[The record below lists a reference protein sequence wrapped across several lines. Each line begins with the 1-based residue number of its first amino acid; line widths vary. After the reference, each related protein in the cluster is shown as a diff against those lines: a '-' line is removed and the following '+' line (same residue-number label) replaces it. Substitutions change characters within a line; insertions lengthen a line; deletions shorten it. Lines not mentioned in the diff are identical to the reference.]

1 MTQYLIRRI
10 LYMILLLWVLTVVS
24 FIIIQLPPGDLVSSI
39 ARRLTET
46 GEAAD
51 QAMLDGMRKNYGLD
65 QPIYVQYWRW
75 FSNVLQGNF
84 GFSFLLNRRVSE
96 VIGERL
102 ALTALISGST
112 LIFTFV
118 MAIPIGIYS
127 ATHQYKIGDYFFSFM
142 GFIGLATPNFLL
154 ALILMMGLL
163 QLGMSPGGLFS
174 PEYMKAPWS
183 VAKVWDLLK
192 HLPLPIVI
200 VGTAGTAGIIR
211 VMRATLL
218 DELEKQYVITA
229 RAKGVREGSLLFKYP
244 VRVAINPIISTV
256 GWLLP
261 VIVSGEIITSLVIGL
276 PTVGP
281 MLFTAL
287 QFQDMFLAS
296 SLLLFLNFLTVIGTL
311 LSDLVLVLGR
321 PADPPLRADELTPCP
336 TRLIAA
342 SGWTRRRSATT
353 WPRSGPSCGRSS
365 AATTWRSRAGRCW
378 RCSTLWRCSAS
389 S

>member
-1 MTQYLIRRI
+1 MIQYLIRRI

-65 QPIYVQYWRW
+65 QPIHVQYWRW

-102 ALTALISGST
+102 ALTALVSGST

-127 ATHQYKIGDYFFSFM
+127 ATHQYKVGDYFFSFM

-163 QLGMSPGGLFS
+163 ALGMSPGGLFS

-229 RAKGVREGSLLFKYP
+229 RAKGVGEGSLLFKYP

-311 LSDLVLVLGR
+311 LSDLVLVMV
-321 PADPPLRADELTPCP
+321 DPRIRLSALT
-336 TRLIAA
+336 
-342 SGWTRRRSATT
+342 S
-353 WPRSGPSCGRSS
+353 
-365 AATTWRSRAGRCW
+365 
-378 RCSTLWRCSAS
+378 
-389 S
+389 

>member
-102 ALTALISGST
+102 ALTALVSGST
-112 LIFTFV
+112 LIFTFA

-127 ATHQYKIGDYFFSFM
+127 ATHQYKLGDYFFSFM

-163 QLGMSPGGLFS
+163 ALGMSPGGLFS

-183 VAKVWDLLK
+183 VPKVWDLLK

-244 VRVAINPIISTV
+244 VRVAINPIISTI

-311 LSDLVLVLGR
+311 LSDIVLVMV
-321 PADPPLRADELTPCP
+321 DPRI
-336 TRLIAA
+336 RL
-342 SGWTRRRSATT
+342 SAQT
-353 WPRSGPSCGRSS
+353 S
-365 AATTWRSRAGRCW
+365 
-378 RCSTLWRCSAS
+378 
-389 S
+389 

>member
-102 ALTALISGST
+102 ALTALVSGST

-127 ATHQYKIGDYFFSFM
+127 ATHQYKVGDYVFSFM

-154 ALILMMGLL
+154 ALILMMALL
-163 QLGMSPGGLFS
+163 ALGMSPGGLFS
-174 PEYMKAPWS
+174 PEYMKASWS

-311 LSDLVLVLGR
+311 LSDIVLVMV
-321 PADPPLRADELTPCP
+321 DPRI
-336 TRLIAA
+336 RLAA
-342 SGWTRRRSATT
+342 QTS
-353 WPRSGPSCGRSS
+353 
-365 AATTWRSRAGRCW
+365 
-378 RCSTLWRCSAS
+378 
-389 S
+389 

>member
-1 MTQYLIRRI
+1 MTQYLIRRF
-10 LYMILLLWVLTVVS
+10 LYMILLLWVLTV
-24 FIIIQLPPGDLVSSI
+24 VSSI

-75 FSNVLQGNF
+75 FTNVLKGNF

-102 ALTALISGST
+102 ALTALVSGST

-127 ATHQYKIGDYFFSFM
+127 ATHQYKIGDYFFSFI

-154 ALILMMGLL
+154 ALILMMALL
-163 QLGMSPGGLFS
+163 ALGMSPGGLFS
-174 PEYMKAPWS
+174 PEYMKAQWS
-183 VAKVWDLLK
+183 VAKVANLLA

-244 VRVAINPIISTV
+244 VRVAINPIISTI

-311 LSDLVLVLGR
+311 VSDIVLV
-321 PADPPLRADELTPCP
+321 AIDPRI
-336 TRLIAA
+336 RF
-342 SGWTRRRSATT
+342 SAQT
-353 WPRSGPSCGRSS
+353 S
-365 AATTWRSRAGRCW
+365 
-378 RCSTLWRCSAS
+378 
-389 S
+389 

>member
-1 MTQYLIRRI
+1 MTQYLIRRF

-75 FSNVLQGNF
+75 FTNVLQGNF

-102 ALTALISGST
+102 ALTALVSGST

-127 ATHQYKIGDYFFSFM
+127 ATHQYKIGDYFFSFI

-154 ALILMMGLL
+154 ALILMMAP
-163 QLGMSPGGLFS
+163 PGAGDESRRAVLAGIS
-174 PEYMKAPWS
+174 SKQPWS
-183 VAKVWDLLK
+183 IGQGGGSARASATADRGRG
-192 HLPLPIVI
+192 HRGHRQRDPHHACHAARRAGESSTSLPL
-200 VGTAGTAGIIR
+200 
-211 VMRATLL
+211 
-218 DELEKQYVITA
+218 A
-229 RAKGVREGSLLFKYP
+229 RRGCAETRLLFKYP
-244 VRVAINPIISTV
+244 VRVAINPIISTI

-281 MLFTAL
+281 LLFTRPAVPGHVPGVVAAAVPE
-287 QFQDMFLAS
+287 LAHRHRDAG
-296 SLLLFLNFLTVIGTL
+296 VGYRAGG
-311 LSDLVLVLGR
+311 DR
-321 PADPPLRADELTPCP
+321 PADPVF
-336 TRLIAA
+336 
-342 SGWTRRRSATT
+342 RRR
-353 WPRSGPSCGRSS
+353 RR
-365 AATTWRSRAGRCW
+365 
-378 RCSTLWRCSAS
+378 
-389 S
+389 

>member
-1 MTQYLIRRI
+1 MTQYLVRRI

-102 ALTALISGST
+102 ALTALVSGST

-127 ATHQYKIGDYFFSFM
+127 ATHQYKLGDYFFSFM

-163 QLGMSPGGLFS
+163 ALGMSPGGLFS
-174 PEYMKAPWS
+174 PEYMKASWS

-244 VRVAINPIISTV
+244 VRVAINPIISTI

-311 LSDLVLVLGR
+311 LSDIVLVMV
-321 PADPPLRADELTPCP
+321 DPRI
-336 TRLIAA
+336 RL
-342 SGWTRRRSATT
+342 SAQT
-353 WPRSGPSCGRSS
+353 S
-365 AATTWRSRAGRCW
+365 
-378 RCSTLWRCSAS
+378 
-389 S
+389 

>member
-102 ALTALISGST
+102 ALTALVSGST

-127 ATHQYKIGDYFFSFM
+127 ATHQYKLGDYFFSFM

-163 QLGMSPGGLFS
+163 ALDMSPGGLFS

-311 LSDLVLVLGR
+311 LSDLVLVMV
-321 PADPPLRADELTPCP
+321 DPRIRLSALT
-336 TRLIAA
+336 
-342 SGWTRRRSATT
+342 S
-353 WPRSGPSCGRSS
+353 
-365 AATTWRSRAGRCW
+365 
-378 RCSTLWRCSAS
+378 
-389 S
+389 

>member
-102 ALTALISGST
+102 ALTALVSGST

-127 ATHQYKIGDYFFSFM
+127 ATHQYRIGDYFFSFM

-154 ALILMMGLL
+154 ALILMMALL
-163 QLGMSPGGLFS
+163 ALGMSPGGLFS
-174 PEYMKAPWS
+174 PEYMKASWS

-229 RAKGVREGSLLFKYP
+229 RAKGVREGNLLFKYP

-311 LSDLVLVLGR
+311 LSDLVLVMV
-321 PADPPLRADELTPCP
+321 DPRIRLSAQ
-336 TRLIAA
+336 TR
-342 SGWTRRRSATT
+342 
-353 WPRSGPSCGRSS
+353 
-365 AATTWRSRAGRCW
+365 
-378 RCSTLWRCSAS
+378 
-389 S
+389 

>member
-102 ALTALISGST
+102 ALTALVSGST

-154 ALILMMGLL
+154 ALILMMALL
-163 QLGMSPGGLFS
+163 ALGMSPGGLFS
-174 PEYMKAPWS
+174 PEYMKASWS

-244 VRVAINPIISTV
+244 VRVAINPIISTI

-311 LSDLVLVLGR
+311 VSDIVLV
-321 PADPPLRADELTPCP
+321 AIDPRI
-336 TRLIAA
+336 RF
-342 SGWTRRRSATT
+342 SAQT
-353 WPRSGPSCGRSS
+353 S
-365 AATTWRSRAGRCW
+365 
-378 RCSTLWRCSAS
+378 
-389 S
+389 

>member
-1 MTQYLIRRI
+1 MTQFLIRRF

-102 ALTALISGST
+102 ALTALESGST

-127 ATHQYKIGDYFFSFM
+127 ATHQYKIGDYFFSFI

-154 ALILMMGLL
+154 ALILMMALL
-163 QLGMSPGGLFS
+163 ALGMSPGGLFS
-174 PEYMKAPWS
+174 PEYMKASWS

-229 RAKGVREGSLLFKYP
+229 RAKGVRESSLLFKYP
-244 VRVAINPIISTV
+244 VRVAINPIISTI

-311 LSDLVLVLGR
+311 VSDIVLV
-321 PADPPLRADELTPCP
+321 AIDPRI
-336 TRLIAA
+336 RF
-342 SGWTRRRSATT
+342 SAQT
-353 WPRSGPSCGRSS
+353 S
-365 AATTWRSRAGRCW
+365 
-378 RCSTLWRCSAS
+378 
-389 S
+389 

>member
-102 ALTALISGST
+102 ALTALVSGST

-127 ATHQYKIGDYFFSFM
+127 ATHQYKLGDYFFSFM

-163 QLGMSPGGLFS
+163 ALGMSPGGLFS
-174 PEYMKAPWS
+174 PEYMKASWS

-244 VRVAINPIISTV
+244 VRVAINPIISTI

-311 LSDLVLVLGR
+311 LSDIVLVMV
-321 PADPPLRADELTPCP
+321 DPRI
-336 TRLIAA
+336 RL
-342 SGWTRRRSATT
+342 SAQT
-353 WPRSGPSCGRSS
+353 S
-365 AATTWRSRAGRCW
+365 
-378 RCSTLWRCSAS
+378 
-389 S
+389 

>member
-1 MTQYLIRRI
+1 M
-10 LYMILLLWVLTVVS
+10 
-24 FIIIQLPPGDLVSSI
+24 
-39 ARRLTET
+39 
-46 GEAAD
+46 
-51 QAMLDGMRKNYGLD
+51 
-65 QPIYVQYWRW
+65 
-75 FSNVLQGNF
+75 LQGNF

-102 ALTALISGST
+102 ALTALVSGST

-127 ATHQYKIGDYFFSFM
+127 ATHQYKIGDYFFSFI

-154 ALILMMGLL
+154 ALILMMALL
-163 QLGMSPGGLFS
+163 ALGMSPGGLFS
-174 PEYMKAPWS
+174 PEYMKASWS

-244 VRVAINPIISTV
+244 VRVAINPIISTI

-311 LSDLVLVLGR
+311 VSDIVLVEI
-321 PADPPLRADELTPCP
+321 DPRI
-336 TRLIAA
+336 RF
-342 SGWTRRRSATT
+342 SAQT
-353 WPRSGPSCGRSS
+353 S
-365 AATTWRSRAGRCW
+365 
-378 RCSTLWRCSAS
+378 
-389 S
+389 

>member
-1 MTQYLIRRI
+1 MTQYLIRRF

-75 FSNVLQGNF
+75 FTNVLKGNF

-102 ALTALISGST
+102 ALTALVSGST

-127 ATHQYKIGDYFFSFM
+127 ATHQYKIGDYFFSFI

-154 ALILMMGLL
+154 ALILMMALL
-163 QLGMSPGGLFS
+163 ALGMSPGGLFS
-174 PEYMKAPWS
+174 PEYMKAQWS
-183 VAKVWDLLK
+183 VAKVANLLA

-229 RAKGVREGSLLFKYP
+229 RAKGVRESSLLFKYP
-244 VRVAINPIISTV
+244 VRVAINPIISTI

-311 LSDLVLVLGR
+311 VSDIVLV
-321 PADPPLRADELTPCP
+321 AIDPRI
-336 TRLIAA
+336 RF
-342 SGWTRRRSATT
+342 SAQT
-353 WPRSGPSCGRSS
+353 S
-365 AATTWRSRAGRCW
+365 
-378 RCSTLWRCSAS
+378 
-389 S
+389 

>member
-1 MTQYLIRRI
+1 MTQYLVRRI

-102 ALTALISGST
+102 ALTALVSGST

-127 ATHQYKIGDYFFSFM
+127 ATHQYKLGDYFFSFM

-163 QLGMSPGGLFS
+163 ALGMSPGGLFS

-244 VRVAINPIISTV
+244 VRVAINPIISTI

-311 LSDLVLVLGR
+311 LSDIVLVMV
-321 PADPPLRADELTPCP
+321 DPRI
-336 TRLIAA
+336 RL
-342 SGWTRRRSATT
+342 SAQT
-353 WPRSGPSCGRSS
+353 S
-365 AATTWRSRAGRCW
+365 
-378 RCSTLWRCSAS
+378 
-389 S
+389 

>member
-102 ALTALISGST
+102 ALTALVSGST

-127 ATHQYKIGDYFFSFM
+127 ATHQYKVGDYFFSFM

-163 QLGMSPGGLFS
+163 ALGMSPGGLFS
-174 PEYMKAPWS
+174 PEYMKASWS

-244 VRVAINPIISTV
+244 VRVAINPIISTI

-311 LSDLVLVLGR
+311 LSDIVLVMV
-321 PADPPLRADELTPCP
+321 DPRI
-336 TRLIAA
+336 RL
-342 SGWTRRRSATT
+342 SAQT
-353 WPRSGPSCGRSS
+353 S
-365 AATTWRSRAGRCW
+365 
-378 RCSTLWRCSAS
+378 
-389 S
+389 

>member
-1 MTQYLIRRI
+1 MTQYLIRRF

-75 FSNVLQGNF
+75 FTNVLKGNF

-102 ALTALISGST
+102 ALTALVSGST

-127 ATHQYKIGDYFFSFM
+127 ATHQYKIGDYFFSFI

-154 ALILMMGLL
+154 ALILMMALL
-163 QLGMSPGGLFS
+163 ALGMSPGGLFS
-174 PEYMKAPWS
+174 PEYMKAQWS
-183 VAKVWDLLK
+183 VAKVANLLA

-244 VRVAINPIISTV
+244 VRVAINPIISTI

-311 LSDLVLVLGR
+311 VSDIVLV
-321 PADPPLRADELTPCP
+321 AIDPRI
-336 TRLIAA
+336 RF
-342 SGWTRRRSATT
+342 SAQT
-353 WPRSGPSCGRSS
+353 S
-365 AATTWRSRAGRCW
+365 
-378 RCSTLWRCSAS
+378 
-389 S
+389 

>member
-1 MTQYLIRRI
+1 MTQYLIRRF

-75 FSNVLQGNF
+75 FTNVLKGNF

-102 ALTALISGST
+102 ALTALVSGST

-127 ATHQYKIGDYFFSFM
+127 ATHQYKIGDYFFSFI

-154 ALILMMGLL
+154 ALILMMALL
-163 QLGMSPGGLFS
+163 ALGMSPGGLFS
-174 PEYMKAPWS
+174 PEYMKASWS

-229 RAKGVREGSLLFKYP
+229 RAKGVRESSLLFKYP
-244 VRVAINPIISTV
+244 VRVAINPIISTI

-311 LSDLVLVLGR
+311 VSDIVLV
-321 PADPPLRADELTPCP
+321 AIDPRI
-336 TRLIAA
+336 RF
-342 SGWTRRRSATT
+342 SAQT
-353 WPRSGPSCGRSS
+353 S
-365 AATTWRSRAGRCW
+365 
-378 RCSTLWRCSAS
+378 
-389 S
+389 

>member
-1 MTQYLIRRI
+1 MTQYLIRRF

-75 FSNVLQGNF
+75 FTNVLKGNF

-102 ALTALISGST
+102 ALTALVSGST

-127 ATHQYKIGDYFFSFM
+127 ATHQYKIGDYFFSFI

-154 ALILMMGLL
+154 ALILMMALL
-163 QLGMSPGGLFS
+163 ALGMSPGGLFS
-174 PEYMKAPWS
+174 PEYMKASWS

-244 VRVAINPIISTV
+244 VRVAINPIISTI

-311 LSDLVLVLGR
+311 VSDIVLV
-321 PADPPLRADELTPCP
+321 AIDPRI
-336 TRLIAA
+336 RF
-342 SGWTRRRSATT
+342 SAQT
-353 WPRSGPSCGRSS
+353 S
-365 AATTWRSRAGRCW
+365 
-378 RCSTLWRCSAS
+378 
-389 S
+389 

>member
-102 ALTALISGST
+102 ALTALVSGST

-127 ATHQYKIGDYFFSFM
+127 ATHQYKIGDYFFSFI

-154 ALILMMGLL
+154 ALILMMALL
-163 QLGMSPGGLFS
+163 ALGMSPGGLFS
-174 PEYMKAPWS
+174 PEYMKASWN

-244 VRVAINPIISTV
+244 VRVAINPIISTI

-311 LSDLVLVLGR
+311 VSDIVLV
-321 PADPPLRADELTPCP
+321 AIDPRI
-336 TRLIAA
+336 RF
-342 SGWTRRRSATT
+342 SAQT
-353 WPRSGPSCGRSS
+353 S
-365 AATTWRSRAGRCW
+365 
-378 RCSTLWRCSAS
+378 
-389 S
+389 

>member
-102 ALTALISGST
+102 ALTALVSGST

-127 ATHQYKIGDYFFSFM
+127 ATHQYKVGDYFFSFM

-154 ALILMMGLL
+154 ALILMMALL
-163 QLGMSPGGLFS
+163 ALGMSPGGLFS
-174 PEYMKAPWS
+174 PEYMKASWS

-311 LSDLVLVLGR
+311 LSDIVLVMV
-321 PADPPLRADELTPCP
+321 DPRI
-336 TRLIAA
+336 RLAA
-342 SGWTRRRSATT
+342 QTS
-353 WPRSGPSCGRSS
+353 
-365 AATTWRSRAGRCW
+365 
-378 RCSTLWRCSAS
+378 
-389 S
+389 

>member
-102 ALTALISGST
+102 ALTALVSGST

-163 QLGMSPGGLFS
+163 ALGMSPGGLFS

-244 VRVAINPIISTV
+244 VRVAINPIISTI

-311 LSDLVLVLGR
+311 LSDIVLVMV
-321 PADPPLRADELTPCP
+321 DPRI
-336 TRLIAA
+336 RL
-342 SGWTRRRSATT
+342 SAQT
-353 WPRSGPSCGRSS
+353 S
-365 AATTWRSRAGRCW
+365 
-378 RCSTLWRCSAS
+378 
-389 S
+389 

>member
-1 MTQYLIRRI
+1 
-10 LYMILLLWVLTVVS
+10 MILLLWVLTVVS

-102 ALTALISGST
+102 ALTALVSGST

-127 ATHQYKIGDYFFSFM
+127 ATHQYKLGDYFFSFM

-163 QLGMSPGGLFS
+163 ALGMSPGGLFS
-174 PEYMKAPWS
+174 PEYMKASWS

-229 RAKGVREGSLLFKYP
+229 RAKGVREASLLFKYP

-311 LSDLVLVLGR
+311 LSDLVLVMV
-321 PADPPLRADELTPCP
+321 DPRI
-336 TRLIAA
+336 RL
-342 SGWTRRRSATT
+342 SAQT
-353 WPRSGPSCGRSS
+353 S
-365 AATTWRSRAGRCW
+365 
-378 RCSTLWRCSAS
+378 
-389 S
+389 

>member
-102 ALTALISGST
+102 ALTALVSGST

-127 ATHQYKIGDYFFSFM
+127 ATHQYKVGDYFFSFM

-154 ALILMMGLL
+154 ALILMMALL
-163 QLGMSPGGLFS
+163 ALGMSPGGLFS

-244 VRVAINPIISTV
+244 VRVAINPIISTI

-311 LSDLVLVLGR
+311 LSDIVLVMV
-321 PADPPLRADELTPCP
+321 DPRI
-336 TRLIAA
+336 RLAA
-342 SGWTRRRSATT
+342 QTS
-353 WPRSGPSCGRSS
+353 
-365 AATTWRSRAGRCW
+365 
-378 RCSTLWRCSAS
+378 
-389 S
+389 

>member
-102 ALTALISGST
+102 ALTALVSGST

-127 ATHQYKIGDYFFSFM
+127 ATHQYKVGDYFFSFM

-154 ALILMMGLL
+154 ALILMMALL
-163 QLGMSPGGLFS
+163 ALGMSPGGLFS

-244 VRVAINPIISTV
+244 VRVAINPIISTI

-311 LSDLVLVLGR
+311 LSDIVLVMI
-321 PADPPLRADELTPCP
+321 DPRI
-336 TRLIAA
+336 RF
-342 SGWTRRRSATT
+342 SAQT
-353 WPRSGPSCGRSS
+353 S
-365 AATTWRSRAGRCW
+365 
-378 RCSTLWRCSAS
+378 
-389 S
+389 

>member
-102 ALTALISGST
+102 ALTALVSGST

-127 ATHQYKIGDYFFSFM
+127 ATHQYRIGDYFFSFM

-154 ALILMMGLL
+154 ALILMMALL
-163 QLGMSPGGLFS
+163 ALGMSPGGLFS

-229 RAKGVREGSLLFKYP
+229 RAKGVREGNLLFKYP

-311 LSDLVLVLGR
+311 LSDLVLVMV
-321 PADPPLRADELTPCP
+321 DPRIRLSAQ
-336 TRLIAA
+336 TR
-342 SGWTRRRSATT
+342 
-353 WPRSGPSCGRSS
+353 
-365 AATTWRSRAGRCW
+365 
-378 RCSTLWRCSAS
+378 
-389 S
+389 

>member
-102 ALTALISGST
+102 ALTALVSGST

-163 QLGMSPGGLFS
+163 ALGMSPGGLFS

-183 VAKVWDLLK
+183 LAKVWDLLK

-244 VRVAINPIISTV
+244 VRVAINPIISTI

-311 LSDLVLVLGR
+311 LSDIVLVMV
-321 PADPPLRADELTPCP
+321 DPRI
-336 TRLIAA
+336 RL
-342 SGWTRRRSATT
+342 SAQT
-353 WPRSGPSCGRSS
+353 S
-365 AATTWRSRAGRCW
+365 
-378 RCSTLWRCSAS
+378 
-389 S
+389 

>member
-1 MTQYLIRRI
+1 MTQYLIRRV

-65 QPIYVQYWRW
+65 QPIHVQYWRW

-102 ALTALISGST
+102 ALTALVSGST

-127 ATHQYKIGDYFFSFM
+127 ATHQYKLGDYFFSFM

-163 QLGMSPGGLFS
+163 ALGMSPGGLFS

-311 LSDLVLVLGR
+311 LSDIVLVMV
-321 PADPPLRADELTPCP
+321 DPRI
-336 TRLIAA
+336 RL
-342 SGWTRRRSATT
+342 SAQT
-353 WPRSGPSCGRSS
+353 S
-365 AATTWRSRAGRCW
+365 
-378 RCSTLWRCSAS
+378 
-389 S
+389 

>member
-102 ALTALISGST
+102 ALTALVSGST

-127 ATHQYKIGDYFFSFM
+127 ATHQYKLGDYFFSFM

-163 QLGMSPGGLFS
+163 QLDMSPGGLFS

-311 LSDLVLVLGR
+311 LSDLVLVMV
-321 PADPPLRADELTPCP
+321 DPRIRLSALT
-336 TRLIAA
+336 
-342 SGWTRRRSATT
+342 S
-353 WPRSGPSCGRSS
+353 
-365 AATTWRSRAGRCW
+365 
-378 RCSTLWRCSAS
+378 
-389 S
+389 

>member
-102 ALTALISGST
+102 ALTALVSGST

-127 ATHQYKIGDYFFSFM
+127 ATHQYKIGDYFFSFI

-154 ALILMMGLL
+154 ALILMMALL
-163 QLGMSPGGLFS
+163 ALGMSPGGLFS
-174 PEYMKAPWS
+174 PEYMKASWS

-244 VRVAINPIISTV
+244 VRVAINPIISTI

-311 LSDLVLVLGR
+311 VSDIVLV
-321 PADPPLRADELTPCP
+321 AIDPRI
-336 TRLIAA
+336 RF
-342 SGWTRRRSATT
+342 SAQT
-353 WPRSGPSCGRSS
+353 S
-365 AATTWRSRAGRCW
+365 
-378 RCSTLWRCSAS
+378 
-389 S
+389 

>member
-1 MTQYLIRRI
+1 MIQYLVQRF
-10 LYMILLLWVLTVVS
+10 LYMILLLWLLTVVS

-51 QAMLDGMRKNYGLD
+51 QAMLDGMRRRYGLD

-84 GFSFLLNRRVSE
+84 GFSFLLNRRVAE

-102 ALTALISGST
+102 ALTALVSGST

-127 ATHQYKIGDYFFSFM
+127 ATHQYRPGDYFFSFV

-154 ALILMMGLL
+154 ALILMMALL
-163 QLGMSPGGLFS
+163 AVGMSPGGLFS

-183 VAKVWDLLK
+183 LAKVGNLLA

-229 RAKGVREGSLLFKYP
+229 RAKGVSESSLLFKYP
-244 VRVAINPIISTV
+244 VRVAINPIVSTV

-311 LSDLVLVLGR
+311 VSDIVLV
-321 PADPPLRADELTPCP
+321 AIDPRI
-336 TRLIAA
+336 RF
-342 SGWTRRRSATT
+342 SAQT
-353 WPRSGPSCGRSS
+353 S
-365 AATTWRSRAGRCW
+365 
-378 RCSTLWRCSAS
+378 
-389 S
+389 

>member
-65 QPIYVQYWRW
+65 QPIHVQYWRW

-102 ALTALISGST
+102 ALTALVSGST

-127 ATHQYKIGDYFFSFM
+127 ATHQYKLGDYFFSFM

-163 QLGMSPGGLFS
+163 ALGMSPGGLFS

-244 VRVAINPIISTV
+244 VRVAINPIISTI

-311 LSDLVLVLGR
+311 LSDIVLVMV
-321 PADPPLRADELTPCP
+321 DPRI
-336 TRLIAA
+336 RL
-342 SGWTRRRSATT
+342 SAQT
-353 WPRSGPSCGRSS
+353 S
-365 AATTWRSRAGRCW
+365 
-378 RCSTLWRCSAS
+378 
-389 S
+389 

>member
-1 MTQYLIRRI
+1 MTQFLIRRF

-75 FSNVLQGNF
+75 FTNVLKGNF

-102 ALTALISGST
+102 ALTALVSGST

-127 ATHQYKIGDYFFSFM
+127 ATHQYKIGDYFFSFI

-154 ALILMMGLL
+154 ALILMMALL
-163 QLGMSPGGLFS
+163 ALGMSPGGLFS
-174 PEYMKAPWS
+174 PEYMKASWS

-229 RAKGVREGSLLFKYP
+229 RAKGVRESSLLFKYP
-244 VRVAINPIISTV
+244 VRVAINPIISTI

-311 LSDLVLVLGR
+311 VSDIVLV
-321 PADPPLRADELTPCP
+321 AIDPRI
-336 TRLIAA
+336 RF
-342 SGWTRRRSATT
+342 SAQT
-353 WPRSGPSCGRSS
+353 S
-365 AATTWRSRAGRCW
+365 
-378 RCSTLWRCSAS
+378 
-389 S
+389 

>member
-102 ALTALISGST
+102 ALTALVSGST

-127 ATHQYKIGDYFFSFM
+127 ATHQYRIGDYFFSFM

-163 QLGMSPGGLFS
+163 QLDMSPGGLFS

-311 LSDLVLVLGR
+311 LSDLVLVMV
-321 PADPPLRADELTPCP
+321 DPRIRLSALT
-336 TRLIAA
+336 
-342 SGWTRRRSATT
+342 S
-353 WPRSGPSCGRSS
+353 
-365 AATTWRSRAGRCW
+365 
-378 RCSTLWRCSAS
+378 
-389 S
+389 

>member
-102 ALTALISGST
+102 ALTALVSGST

-127 ATHQYKIGDYFFSFM
+127 ATHQYKLGDYFFSFM

-163 QLGMSPGGLFS
+163 ALGMSPGGLFS
-174 PEYMKAPWS
+174 PEYMKASWS

-311 LSDLVLVLGR
+311 LSDLVLVMV
-321 PADPPLRADELTPCP
+321 DPRI
-336 TRLIAA
+336 RL
-342 SGWTRRRSATT
+342 SAQT
-353 WPRSGPSCGRSS
+353 S
-365 AATTWRSRAGRCW
+365 
-378 RCSTLWRCSAS
+378 
-389 S
+389 

>member
-102 ALTALISGST
+102 ALTALVSGST

-127 ATHQYKIGDYFFSFM
+127 ATHQYKVGDYFFSFM

-154 ALILMMGLL
+154 ALILMMALL
-163 QLGMSPGGLFS
+163 ALGMSPGGLFS

-229 RAKGVREGSLLFKYP
+229 RAKGVHEGSLLFKYP
-244 VRVAINPIISTV
+244 VRVAINPIISTI

-311 LSDLVLVLGR
+311 LSDIVLVMI
-321 PADPPLRADELTPCP
+321 DPRI
-336 TRLIAA
+336 RF
-342 SGWTRRRSATT
+342 SAQT
-353 WPRSGPSCGRSS
+353 S
-365 AATTWRSRAGRCW
+365 
-378 RCSTLWRCSAS
+378 
-389 S
+389 

>member
-102 ALTALISGST
+102 ALTALVSGST

-127 ATHQYKIGDYFFSFM
+127 ATHQYRIGDYFFSFM

-154 ALILMMGLL
+154 ALILMMALL
-163 QLGMSPGGLFS
+163 ALGMSPGGLFS
-174 PEYMKAPWS
+174 PEYMKASWS

-244 VRVAINPIISTV
+244 VRVAINPIISTI

-311 LSDLVLVLGR
+311 LSDLVLVMV
-321 PADPPLRADELTPCP
+321 DPRI
-336 TRLIAA
+336 RL
-342 SGWTRRRSATT
+342 SAQT
-353 WPRSGPSCGRSS
+353 S
-365 AATTWRSRAGRCW
+365 
-378 RCSTLWRCSAS
+378 
-389 S
+389 

>member
-102 ALTALISGST
+102 ALTALVSGST

-127 ATHQYKIGDYFFSFM
+127 ATHQYKLGDYFFSFM

-154 ALILMMGLL
+154 ALILMMALL
-163 QLGMSPGGLFS
+163 ALGMSPGGLFS
-174 PEYMKAPWS
+174 PEYMKASWS
-183 VAKVWDLLK
+183 LAKVWDLLK

-244 VRVAINPIISTV
+244 VRVAINPIISTI

-311 LSDLVLVLGR
+311 LSDIVLVMV
-321 PADPPLRADELTPCP
+321 DPRI
-336 TRLIAA
+336 RLAA
-342 SGWTRRRSATT
+342 RTS
-353 WPRSGPSCGRSS
+353 
-365 AATTWRSRAGRCW
+365 
-378 RCSTLWRCSAS
+378 
-389 S
+389 

>member
-102 ALTALISGST
+102 ALTALVSGST

-127 ATHQYKIGDYFFSFM
+127 ATHQYKIGDYFFSFI

-154 ALILMMGLL
+154 ALILMMALL
-163 QLGMSPGGLFS
+163 ALGMSPGGLFS
-174 PEYMKAPWS
+174 PEYMKASWS

-229 RAKGVREGSLLFKYP
+229 RAKGVRESSLLFKYP
-244 VRVAINPIISTV
+244 VRVAINPIISTI

-311 LSDLVLVLGR
+311 VSDIVLV
-321 PADPPLRADELTPCP
+321 AIDPRI
-336 TRLIAA
+336 RF
-342 SGWTRRRSATT
+342 SAQT
-353 WPRSGPSCGRSS
+353 S
-365 AATTWRSRAGRCW
+365 
-378 RCSTLWRCSAS
+378 
-389 S
+389 

>member
-75 FSNVLQGNF
+75 FTNVLQGNF

-102 ALTALISGST
+102 ALTALVSGST

-127 ATHQYKIGDYFFSFM
+127 ATHQYKIGDYFFSFI

-154 ALILMMGLL
+154 ALILMMALL
-163 QLGMSPGGLFS
+163 ALGMSPGGLFS
-174 PEYMKAPWS
+174 PEYMKASWS

-244 VRVAINPIISTV
+244 VRVAINPIISTI

-311 LSDLVLVLGR
+311 VSDIVLV
-321 PADPPLRADELTPCP
+321 AIDPRI
-336 TRLIAA
+336 RF
-342 SGWTRRRSATT
+342 SAQT
-353 WPRSGPSCGRSS
+353 S
-365 AATTWRSRAGRCW
+365 
-378 RCSTLWRCSAS
+378 
-389 S
+389 